1 MPLKNLLLHLHSSPA
16 MQQNSFLLL
25 TPLPLITSPFLPLFY
40 LFSFAYL
47 TEAIVMSAD
56 LCRADVPLEI
66 LSYVVILIEAV
77 FVSLCY
83 PISEDGVTAPANA
96 PPLHHLLFL
105 HMWCWWVNSYR
116 TVRLLSHTCQTVPDA
131 ETLLLE
137 QQQQQ
142 QRKKQQRMVFMVQ
155 EEYLL
160 ECMHRPWY
168 ILCVYINGLR
178 KGLSLQSITS
188 AAQHFSRS
196 K

>member
-1 MPLKNLLLHLHSSPA
+1 MPLKNLLLHLHNSPA

-56 LCRADVPLEI
+56 LCRADMPSEI

-96 PPLHHLLFL
+96 LPLHHLLFL
-105 HMWCWWVNSYR
+105 HVVLMGQQLQNS
-116 TVRLLSHTCQTVPDA
+116 Q
-131 ETLLLE
+131 
-137 QQQQQ
+137 
-142 QRKKQQRMVFMVQ
+142 
-155 EEYLL
+155 
-160 ECMHRPWY
+160 
-168 ILCVYINGLR
+168 
-178 KGLSLQSITS
+178 
-188 AAQHFSRS
+188 AAQPHLSDSPWCRDFAFRTTTTTT
-196 K
+196 KKATKNGIYGTGRILAWMHA